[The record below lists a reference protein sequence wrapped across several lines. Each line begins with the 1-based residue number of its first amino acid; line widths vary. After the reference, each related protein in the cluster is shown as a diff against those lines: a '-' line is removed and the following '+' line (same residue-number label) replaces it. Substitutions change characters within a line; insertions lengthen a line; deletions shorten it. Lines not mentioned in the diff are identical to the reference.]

1 MVSSKCYSW
10 PHQMLIHDLLLTTLS
25 SPFSFFADKNSLKHT
40 FAEQGYN
47 AAHCMGKAETEEESP
62 C

>member
-1 MVSSKCYSW
+1 
-10 PHQMLIHDLLLTTLS
+10 MLIHDLLLTALS